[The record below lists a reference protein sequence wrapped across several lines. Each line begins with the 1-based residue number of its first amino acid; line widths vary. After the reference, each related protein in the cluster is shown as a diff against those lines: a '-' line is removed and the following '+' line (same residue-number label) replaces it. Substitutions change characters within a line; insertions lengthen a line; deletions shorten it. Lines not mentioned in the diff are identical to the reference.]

1 MRMIIFALLLAIS
14 YAQTAGAAAVAAA
27 GDLTKLA
34 DSIGATIDEASAKEA
49 HENWKKQSDAREQ
62 LMNQLQTEVDSV
74 KAHVNQITSHRSVF
88 AKSEDKK
95 NEVDTLVEG
104 ESINY
109 IAAELMEL
117 KKKIDAQI
125 GERDALI
132 QKYVPKLKEA
142 MQKREAEMN
151 KYWEDKAAEWKED
164 IQKMHEQLA
173 ETRELNKKALE
184 AKQKEI
190 EVQQTK
196 DKEKLDE
203 TLQAHADDHKKI
215 EAEMAAENTKHQDQV
230 KTLNANQREKDD
242 KYKDELKGLTDKN
255 AEMFTDQQSKMQEVN
270 SENEEKV
277 KGVETK
283 YTGEVEA
290 MNGKLAKEKT
300 AEDDKIRELTDET
313 HVLQKQEI
321 RADADKVKTLAEM
334 GKQNSD
340 WKQKERESISQ
351 KMAELEAKNKQETED
366 ALKAQADQAATAL
379 ENAKSQIAQR
389 MKNAEEA
396 ANTQRE
402 RARDKEKSLKEQ
414 VTQAQKDTDA
424 ANNQLREVE
433 NQLDEVRNAAASLPT
448 PNTLESAVASIQS
461 SVPYFEGLNWTY
473 VSVLVTVNVILAGFA
488 LFYYFEGQKVRNV
501 YSNLMDEIY

>member
-1 MRMIIFALLLAIS
+1 MRLLIFALVLAIS

-132 QKYVPKLKEA
+132 QKYVPKLKDA
-142 MQKREAEMN
+142 MKKREAEMN

-184 AKQKEI
+184 DKQKEI
-190 EVQQTK
+190 DDQQTK

-203 TLQAHADDHKKI
+203 TNKAHAEDHKKI
-215 EAEMAAENTKHQDQV
+215 EEEMAEENSKHQDQV
-230 KTLNANQREKDD
+230 KQLNADQREKDD
-242 KYKDELKGLTDKN
+242 KYKEELKELTDKN
-255 AEMFTDQQSKMQEVN
+255 SQMFTDQQSKMQEVN
-270 SENEEKV
+270 AENEEKV

-283 YTGEVEA
+283 YTGEVES
-290 MNGKLAKEKT
+290 MNGKLKKEKT

-313 HVLQKQEI
+313 HVLQKQAI

-334 GKQNSD
+334 GKENSD
-340 WKQKERESISQ
+340 WKQKERESIAQ
-351 KMAELEAKNKQETED
+351 QMAELEAKNKQETED
-366 ALKAQADQAATAL
+366 ALKAQAEQAATAL
-379 ENAKSQIAQR
+379 ENAESQIAER
-389 MKNAEEA
+389 YKNAQRA
-396 ANTQRE
+396 ANKQRK
-402 RARDKEKSLKEQ
+402 RIRKKEKSLKKK
-414 VTQAQKDTDA
+414 VLRAQKDTDK
-424 ANNQLREVE
+424 ANSDLREVE
-433 NQLDEVRNAAASLPT
+433 NQLDEVRNAAASLPAPGT
-448 PNTLESAVASIQS
+448 VESEVASIQS
-461 SVPYFEGLNWTY
+461 SVPYFAGLNWNF
-473 VSVLVTVNVILAGFA
+473 VGVLVTINLILAGFA
-488 LFYYFEGQKVRNV
+488 LFYYFEGQKVRSV

>member
-1 MRMIIFALLLAIS
+1 MRVLLIALLAAIS

-34 DSIGATIDEASAKEA
+34 DSIGATIDEASAKSA
-49 HENWKKQSDAREQ
+49 HDNWKKESDAREQ
-62 LMNQLQTEVDSV
+62 LMNDLQKEVDNV
-74 KAHVNQITSHRSVF
+74 RAHVSSITSHRSVF

-132 QKYVPKLKEA
+132 QKYVPKLKDA
-142 MQKREAEMN
+142 MKKREAEMN
-151 KYWEDKAAEWKED
+151 KYWEEKAAEWKED
-164 IQKMHEQLA
+164 IDKMHEQIT
-173 ETRELNKKALE
+173 ETRELNKKAME
-184 AKQKEI
+184 GKQKEI
-190 EVQQTK
+190 DDQQAK
-196 DKEKLDE
+196 DKAKLDE
-203 TLQAHADDHKKI
+203 TNQAHAEDHKKI
-215 EAEMAAENTKHQDQV
+215 EEEMTAENRKHQEQV
-230 KTLNANQREKDD
+230 KQLNADQREKDD
-242 KYKDELKGLTDKN
+242 KYKDQLKALTDKN
-255 AEMFTDQQSKMQEVN
+255 AQMFTDQQAKMQEVN

-277 KGVETK
+277 KAVDTK

-313 HVLQKQEI
+313 HVLQKQAI

-334 GKQNSD
+334 GKENSD
-340 WKQKERESISQ
+340 WKQKEREAIAQ
-351 KMAELEAKNKQETED
+351 QMAELEAKNKQETEE
-366 ALKAQADQAATAL
+366 ALKKQADQAATAL
-379 ENAKSQIAQR
+379 DNAKEQIAQR
-389 MKNAEEA
+389 VKNAEEA
-396 ANTQRE
+396 ANTARE
-402 RARDKEKSLKEQ
+402 RSREKEKTLKEE
-414 VTQAQKDTDA
+414 VTAAQKETDA

-448 PNTLESAVASIQS
+448 PNTVESAVASIQS
-461 SVPYFEGLNWTY
+461 SVPYFAGLNWTY
-473 VSVLVTVNVILAGFA
+473 VSVLVTINLILAGFA
-488 LFYYFEGQKVRNV
+488 IFYYFEGQKVRSV
-501 YSNLMDEIY
+501 YSTLMDEIY

>member
-1 MRMIIFALLLAIS
+1 MRVLLIALLAAIS

-34 DSIGATIDEASAKEA
+34 DSIGATIDEASAKSA
-49 HENWKKQSDAREQ
+49 HDNWKKQSEAREQ
-62 LMNQLQTEVDSV
+62 LMNDLQKEVDNV
-74 KAHVNQITSHRSVF
+74 RAHVSSITSHRSVF

-132 QKYVPKLKEA
+132 QKYVPKLKDA
-142 MQKREAEMN
+142 MKKREAEMN

-184 AKQKEI
+184 DKQKEI
-190 EVQQTK
+190 DNQQAK

-203 TLQAHADDHKKI
+203 TIKAHAEDHKKI
-215 EAEMAAENTKHQDQV
+215 EEEMAAENSKHQEQV
-230 KTLNANQREKDD
+230 KQLNADQREKDD
-242 KYKDELKGLTDKN
+242 KYKEQLKELTDKN
-255 AEMFTDQQSKMQEVN
+255 SQMFTDQQAKMQEVN
-270 SENEEKV
+270 AENEEKV
-277 KGVETK
+277 KGVDTK
-283 YTGEVEA
+283 YTGEVES

-313 HVLQKQEI
+313 HVLQKQAI

-334 GKQNSD
+334 GKENSD
-340 WKQKERESISQ
+340 WKQKEREAIAQ
-351 KMAELEAKNKQETED
+351 QMAELEAKNKQETED
-366 ALKAQADQAATAL
+366 ALKAQADQAGTAL
-379 ENAKSQIAQR
+379 ENAKSAAAER
-389 MKNAEEA
+389 VKNAEEA
-396 ANTQRE
+396 INTQRE
-402 RARDKEKSLKEQ
+402 RYRAKEKELKEQ
-414 VTQAQKDTDA
+414 VTQAQKDTDT

-433 NQLDEVRNAAASLPT
+433 NQLDEVKNAAASLPT
-448 PNTLESAVASIQS
+448 PTTELSVASIQS
-461 SVPYFEGLNWTY
+461 SIPYFAGLNWNF
-473 VSVLVTVNVILAGFA
+473 VGVLVTINLILAGFA
-488 LFYYFEGQKVRNV
+488 LFYYFEGQKVRSV

>member
-1 MRMIIFALLLAIS
+1 MRVLLIALLAAIS

-34 DSIGATIDEASAKEA
+34 DSIGATIDEASAKSA
-49 HENWKKQSDAREQ
+49 HDNWKKQSEAREQ
-62 LMNQLQTEVDSV
+62 MMNDLQKEVDNV
-74 KAHVNQITSHRSVF
+74 RAHVSSITSHRSVF

-132 QKYVPKLKEA
+132 QKYVPKLKDA
-142 MQKREAEMN
+142 MKKREAEMN

-184 AKQKEI
+184 DKQKEI
-190 EVQQTK
+190 DDQQAK

-203 TLQAHADDHKKI
+203 TIKAHAEDHKKI
-215 EAEMAAENTKHQDQV
+215 EEEMAAENSKHQDQV
-230 KTLNANQREKDD
+230 KQLNADQREKDD
-242 KYKDELKGLTDKN
+242 KYKEQLKDLTDKN
-255 AEMFTDQQSKMQEVN
+255 SQMFTDQQAKMQEVN
-270 SENEEKV
+270 AENEEKV

-283 YTGEVEA
+283 YTGEVES

-313 HVLQKQEI
+313 HVLQKQAI

-334 GKQNSD
+334 GKENSD
-340 WKQKERESISQ
+340 WKQKEREAIAQ
-351 KMAELEAKNKQETED
+351 QMAELEAKNKQETED
-366 ALKAQADQAATAL
+366 ALKAQAEQAATAL
-379 ENAKSQIAQR
+379 ENAKSTIADR
-389 MKNAEEA
+389 YKNAQEA
-396 ANTQRE
+396 ADKQRE
-402 RARDKEKSLKEQ
+402 RSREKEKALKEQ
-414 VTQAQKDTDA
+414 VLQAQKDTDQ
-424 ANNQLREVE
+424 ANSDLREVE
-433 NQLDEVRNAAASLPT
+433 NQLDEVRNAAASLPA
-448 PNTLESAVASIQS
+448 PGTLESEVASIQS
-461 SVPYFEGLNWTY
+461 SVPYFAGLNWNF
-473 VSVLVTVNVILAGFA
+473 VGVLVTINLILAGFA
-488 LFYYFEGQKVRNV
+488 LFYYFEGQKVRSV